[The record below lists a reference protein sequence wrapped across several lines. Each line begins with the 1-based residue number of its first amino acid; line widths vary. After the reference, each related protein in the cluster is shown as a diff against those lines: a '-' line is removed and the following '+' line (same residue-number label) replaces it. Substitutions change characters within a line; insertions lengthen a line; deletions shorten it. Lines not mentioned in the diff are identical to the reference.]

1 MLEQDARESLRTLAA
16 AYCAA
21 TPGARP
27 SRISR
32 LAISDDKWIGRVLDP
47 NSGFNFSVKSY
58 DAVVAWLSENWPAG
72 AKWPKS
78 VKRPQTTKE
87 T

>member
-1 MLEQDARESLRTLAA
+1 MLEQDARETLRTLAG
-16 AYCAA
+16 AYCEA
-21 TPGARP
+21 TGARA

-32 LAISDDKWIGRVLDP
+32 LALADAKWIGRVLDE

-78 VKRPQTTKE
+78 VKRPQNTKE